1 VVLDVAVEREALVLP
16 MVPPGGANVEF
27 IPCPGQEKKD

>member
-1 VVLDVAVEREALVLP
+1 VDPEALVLP

-27 IPCPGQEKKD
+27 IPCPGQED